1 MKPQNAD
8 GIRLQKWLLNFASEV
23 IVALV
28 ANYPFGEYERGV
40 AGATGN
46 DMFTALRR
54 GRVSSTEDT
63 SHQFYFPLRVAAK
76 TSGISAVCSDT
87 EVQESKSP
95 AQVTRA
101 SNVIN

>member
-40 AGATGN
+40 AGATG
-46 DMFTALRR
+46 
-54 GRVSSTEDT
+54 E
-63 SHQFYFPLRVAAK
+63 
-76 TSGISAVCSDT
+76 
-87 EVQESKSP
+87 
-95 AQVTRA
+95 
-101 SNVIN
+101 